1 MNFNRSMRFIDLSR
15 YRKTIG
21 SWYRVLRCRF
31 VQPCS
36 GIGYTLNKLTR
47 FVLPWKSVIV
57 ASSHNCATKKFTE
70 MERQRKRASRCL
82 LLILQSPHDFIAKFH
97 YILRMLISRLI
108 NIELFQDISA
118 SFRNNKFDAPKC
130 YIICTIFNTM

>member
-47 FVLPWKSVIV
+47 FVLLWKFVIV

-82 LLILQSPHDFIAKFH
+82 LLILESTHDFIAKFN
-97 YILRMLISRLI
+97 YSLRMLISRLI
-108 NIELFQDISA
+108 ILNYISA
-118 SFRNNKFDAPKC
+118 SFRNNEFDAPKC